1 MAKVLI
7 VDDDKDI
14 SELIQLILKKEQIDS
29 VIVNDPLKT
38 FDILK
43 ENNFDL
49 ILLDIMMP
57 NISGTELCTKIRDE
71 VSCPVVFLSAKSE
84 LLDKMSGYEVGGDD
98 YITKPFDN
106 TELILKVKSH
116 LRLNKRSNNMNKG
129 NTIKIGDII
138 LESYPYTLENSERLL
153 CEKLDA
159 AMEYPGEMEDYLAE
173 LDKENYDLVGY
184 MISQDIFG
192 EVWGKV

>member
-1 MAKVLI
+1 M
-7 VDDDKDI
+7 DK
-14 SELIQLILKKEQIDS
+14 KRKEYIDS
-29 VIVNDPLKT
+29 LWMDTLFGKWVLAAAAGRN
-38 FDILK
+38 
-43 ENNFDL
+43 E
-49 ILLDIMMP
+49 
-57 NISGTELCTKIRDE
+57 EAER
-71 VSCPVVFLSAKSE
+71 
-84 LLDKMSGYEVGGDD
+84 
-98 YITKPFDN
+98 
-106 TELILKVKSH
+106 
-116 LRLNKRSNNMNKG
+116 
-129 NTIKIGDII
+129 IGDII